1 MAYKKRLY
9 GTRLD
14 KIQEEMDNEVRLVED
29 VAKENMNSKYVE
41 IAPIKSNTTSK
52 NSSKKTTE
60 WKKGKNEKT
69 QKSLISNTNSKSNN
83 LLALTVDR
91 KNGLS
96 LIKDTTTGR
105 TFLGANNEKKSVLDK
120 TSITN
125 KILGVNNTNNFNSTW
140 NYGTSTKKDVTET
153 TEDIAPV
160 KTTTKR
166 EGTGTTNEEGYT
178 YTGRNWGDY
187 WYQAYST
194 NKDLKIYE
202 KDGKYFVQ
210 YSDGKYQNVDNISF
224 MTTKEANTKALE
236 EAKKLG
242 YKANT
247 SNLSISNQ
255 IKLDTANLTSEEQ
268 QEYTEDLIR
277 QQKDKLEDLER
288 KNKVHTGGNGVRGA
302 IGGIKA
308 YASNLIESIDNN
320 IVEPIANAKDNY
332 NVGKMT
338 EALGMEAYKKMMG
351 EENNYDEL
359 KEEYD
364 KFITFNEDIVSE
376 GNYLD
381 QTIQTLPNQIGGL
394 AAGIKRGGLSSAAG
408 AILGGAVGAVTT
420 KTPQGAAAGAT
431 TGAKW
436 LGGAGYVTGQS
447 DYTYKL
453 ESGLQ
458 YQTLIDMGVPEDIA
472 KKEAQDTGVVNALI
486 ESGESI
492 LDLFTLGSVSKLK
505 DVFTGN
511 LIKKYGEET
520 VSKWVG
526 KSVVKNALSEGAEEA
541 TQEAVSIHN
550 EKQATKQAGIERDD
564 SQDKKRIVESAIV
577 GALAGGISD
586 GGVTAATGITKTGI
600 NTIKQ
605 KNYTQNEQKVIDS
618 LVNEQVNGI
627 AKQNALENELNKA
640 IESKET
646 EQGGILST
654 KEKNALKSKIQ
665 AQIDSGEIDISS
677 TKVSNKDISKIR
689 EAVEENMQKGLLDTN
704 TIESVLG
711 TNTDLSN
718 DGYLQKS
725 YIETA
730 KKKEAF
736 TYENKITDAKEK
748 AVYESA
754 AKYFNNTTRS
764 HEFVERVAK
773 ISKDKGTNYGFINN
787 EELQTL
793 GHDVEGKQVNGL
805 VRTNKNG
812 EQTVLINVDSPKAL
826 ETIVGHET
834 THLLEGTQEYKD
846 LQEAIFNYAK
856 EKGDFNTRQEA
867 LNSLYEGI
875 ENANVDS
882 ELTADLVGDYL
893 FTDTDFINSLST
905 QKPTVFQRIKEVID
919 DLVVRFTGTKEEK
932 ALREV
937 QKKFKEA
944 YKQNVSNTNENV
956 DKYSLNKMEVIGGIY
971 KNVSLK
977 KGEPSQNKKKLEEYV
992 KKNFPGYDIEFDIFN
1007 DTEFTIKSITE
1018 TSSKENTKSLND
1030 EINFKHN
1037 ERPEYDSKEWTDLED
1052 IRTRIETLTKELDKS
1067 GEFGDYG
1074 VDYEESHASL
1084 DATYI
1089 KLEDNE
1095 GETRTI
1101 RVANH
1106 NDSTGWSDYHL
1117 WLSDYKSKTE
1127 LINDLK
1133 KLIYDI
1139 RDGKSEIKYS
1149 LTDNKGRELTQEQQE
1164 YFKDSKVRDENGNLK
1179 IMYHGTPKGGF
1190 TIFDKNK
1197 FGERDTGFLGEGFY
1211 FTEDYDDAEGYATD
1225 GVEDTENS
1233 EIKEVY
1239 LNMKNPYIV
1248 PKETP
1253 YGSDM
1258 LEKILEVRGKHNIQS
1273 KLKSM
1278 GYDGI
1283 IYANPIH
1290 NEYVVFNE
1298 NQIKNVDNTKPTTDA
1313 DIRYS
1318 LSEDNKG
1325 NELKPTVQ
1333 KWAEKSKARDENG
1346 NLKVLYHG
1354 TATGEFTVFDKSK
1367 ANPEGDWGAGFY
1379 LTDNESDV
1387 ETNYEDGGPD
1397 FDNRVSRLAEQI
1409 EQEEDIDY
1417 DEAEEKAREQ
1427 LYKGGYKITAYVNME
1442 NPAIVGQTYLFNQED
1457 YYDSY
1462 NMEDFDSEEEYYEA
1476 IEQLVSDDI
1485 DSAIWA
1491 IEREYDFYNGTDD
1504 IRNLLYEAFYEGG
1517 IEIQNLKDRL
1527 GELYLETD
1535 EGLVGHDTARIIIES
1550 LGYDGIIDPTV
1561 STKWNMSMD
1570 SGTTHYIAF
1579 KPNQIKNITNEN
1591 PTEHDDIN
1599 LSLSQQNEAVT
1610 KNPNLTYGEDVK
1622 LQVEEAIAPL
1632 KEQINELT
1640 EQLANNTTDNVK
1652 VSENPNMEQMAPIS
1666 KPVTQEEIEQLSTE
1680 SLNSFTDKDVAPE
1693 MEQETYY
1700 LPDTM
1705 TMDNKSLK
1713 MLVKNIKTELN
1724 LDKTQVAELEN
1735 AIQEFST
1742 SETVTKEDL
1751 YNTIKN
1757 KFSEQSIEYKNEEV
1771 ATIKNLLRNYPIQ
1784 VSDNVKAE
1792 FSSSKTD
1799 GFNKVR
1805 QKNFNKLKFTNTGT
1819 PVDVAYQELNEIYP
1833 EFFPSNITN
1842 EGDQLKH
1849 IIDVANYNTIDVEK
1863 FVLDDETINSIVEF
1877 VYDSIQDYK
1886 FDRYVKD
1893 TETFNKAAN
1902 KALTD
1907 KDIPTD
1913 MLDIG
1918 PVVSNSKIT
1927 APVKENALN
1936 SQKTVQELGEKNN
1949 YISNKADE
1957 LYTELKG
1964 LKKGVR
1970 ASEELG
1976 TILDLGYEWRRI
1988 KNALLNIKYKPDS
2001 IVDINSSIESTIRE
2015 MIGRD
2020 YEAKYENMMYGLEQ
2034 PNQNLSIKESNALKL
2049 KNLEQSIKK
2058 YNNDAQESLELF
2070 DELIL
2075 EKKQQYSELKR
2086 KDTNKA
2092 NNLLQQITNLETRR
2106 DNIQV
2111 EYERKM
2117 NNVQKRIDN
2126 MNSKDFK
2133 TAEQR
2138 MTKQQEY
2145 REQAR
2150 ELIGDTST
2158 WKDKK
2163 LGIQYQINTFKRN
2176 LRDIVKD
2183 AFGKADIQKAD
2194 AIYEEYPG
2202 KYNQNEAKLKVESNK
2217 IKQPYV
2223 DLNLTK
2229 QEDAYVQMLG
2239 EFKYNP
2245 DTTITKKVVDDYYNE
2260 HKDKIDINKVDKAI
2274 ESARKTYDSLLERLN
2289 EVLRNQGMK
2298 EIGYRQGYFPHFTE
2312 EKQSMLAK
2320 LFDWKVHNNQIPT
2333 DIAGLTELNN
2343 PERSWQSFNKQRKG
2357 DTTDYS
2363 FSKGLDTY
2371 VHGAL
2376 DWIYHIE
2383 DIQKRRALENEIRY
2397 QHSEKGIQEK
2407 IEAIYNNPDLD
2418 ADEIQ
2423 TQIEAVYGVAKNP
2436 LNNFVTD
2443 LRNSTNNL
2451 AGKKSTLDRSMEYAT
2466 NRQIYSTM
2474 TNLSN
2479 RVSGNLVGGS
2489 ISSALTNF
2497 IPITQSWAEVSPLSS
2512 LNATREVLKNTI
2524 KDDGTIAKSTFLTN
2538 RLVKEENLYKSG
2550 WDKARDFI
2558 SAISTDAIDS
2568 FTSQV
2573 VWRSKYNEN
2582 IKNGMNEFDAIA
2594 NADQFAENVMAGRS
2608 RGNQPTIFDS
2618 KNPITKM
2625 FTSFQLEVNN
2635 GYQYMF
2641 KDMPIDIGNKSKA
2654 KLIKGYAT
2662 MFLGAYVYNALYS
2675 TLTGRDAAFDPI
2687 GIVEDILKELGIGGD
2702 DEDEKSASEKFTA
2715 ITEDLVQDLPFVG
2728 GLFGGGRVP
2737 ISAAIPYDNPIK
2749 MFSGTA
2755 TDALDAIAPIFNK
2768 DEEVKEKGEKAL
2780 KDLTSEWLKP
2790 VTYLALPFGGGQI
2803 SKSIKGLSMY
2813 DSDLPIAG
2821 SYNNS
2826 GDLRFTADDSLPG
2839 IAKSFLF
2846 GQYASESAQ
2855 DYVDSGFKTI
2865 GKDNVEEMIS
2875 LDMDS
2880 TEYRNYRNGLNKNE
2894 KVGEKLAYIN
2904 SLDVTDK
2911 QKIIM
2916 IDYVASRGEDEE
2928 DFVPN
2933 KGKGKLEVTD
2943 NYIVAGNRE
2952 YYKYIDNEGNE
2963 KWSKVDEEEAAD
2975 LNSLGFSASGKN
2987 TYFSIK
2993 EEISSIANEYLENK
3007 DYLSFDNGSD
3017 EYKEAIKELSS
3028 DKKASIIDKIK
3039 NTGLND
3045 KQKAYLYGKYY
3056 SSDETLEKVTN
3067 SGISFDNYLNYEK
3080 DSLSLESTEEK
3091 VEYLYN
3097 SKMTDDAKTAIYET
3111 SVLTG
3116 FDNEDKCKDYKTAK
3130 AAGIDIDSWL
3140 SYKKQEFVADKDSS
3154 GKSISGSRKDKIFNY
3169 INSLSLSIPQKA
3181 ILFRQEYP
3189 SDDTYNNQ
3197 IVNYVGSLNISYED
3211 KVNIFEELDM
3221 TVGSDGRVYWK

>member
-1 MAYKKRLY
+1 MAYKKKLY

-14 KIQEEMDNEVRLVED
+14 KIQEEMDNQVHVVEVNGKKVSD
-29 VAKENMNSKYVE
+29 APTVNTSKY
-41 IAPIKSNTTSK
+41 INLAPIKETAKANIKTSTK
-52 NSSKKTTE
+52 
-60 WKKGKNEKT
+60 
-69 QKSLISNTNSKSNN
+69 ITNSKKSKEDSSKGI
-83 LLALTVDR
+83 LQKGAL
-91 KNGLS
+91 
-96 LIKDTTTGR
+96 
-105 TFLGANNEKKSVLDK
+105 SVFDDGYDFGDITK
-120 TSITN
+120 T
-125 KILGVNNTNNFNSTW
+125 ILGGSAATVGDIGLNVTKGAVNIVEGVADVIS
-140 NYGTSTKKDVTET
+140 YGVAGVADLIGKDDYAENVRKRTQVSLVDKFTKKAD
-153 TEDIAPV
+153 D
-160 KTTTKR
+160 
-166 EGTGTTNEEGYT
+166 YLDQYS
-178 YTGRNWGDY
+178 YTGEL
-187 WYQAYST
+187 T
-194 NKDLKIYE
+194 
-202 KDGKYFVQ
+202 
-210 YSDGKYQNVDNISF
+210 DNISQGIGTVGSIILTGGLGSAAGLGTAG
-224 MTTKEANTKALE
+224 TTALTTGVMGASSMGSGMSEAYRSGATDGQAFAYGTIAGLAEAGTELLFGGLGKAVNAVGLSKGLSSLDDAL
-236 EAKKLG
+236 AKKVSS
-242 YKANT
+242 K
-247 SNLSISNQ
+247 ISNQ
-255 IKLDTANLTSEEQ
+255 ITKNFA
-268 QEYTEDLIR
+268 EY
-277 QQKDKLEDLER
+277 
-288 KNKVHTGGNGVRGA
+288 
-302 IGGIKA
+302 GIKA
-308 YASNLIESIDNN
+308 GAEGFEEVASGFMQALGKKATYMSEEELGKILEDENLLEQFVTGAITSGIAQSGYVPGMKQGSLIE
-320 IVEPIANAKDNY
+320 AN
-332 NVGKMT
+332 
-338 EALGMEAYKKMMG
+338 
-351 EENNYDEL
+351 
-359 KEEYD
+359 
-364 KFITFNEDIVSE
+364 
-376 GNYLD
+376 
-381 QTIQTLPNQIGGL
+381 
-394 AAGIKRGGLSSAAG
+394 
-408 AILGGAVGAVTT
+408 
-420 KTPQGAAAGAT
+420 
-431 TGAKW
+431 
-436 LGGAGYVTGQS
+436 
-447 DYTYKL
+447 
-453 ESGLQ
+453 
-458 YQTLIDMGVPEDIA
+458 
-472 KKEAQDTGVVNALI
+472 
-486 ESGESI
+486 
-492 LDLFTLGSVSKLK
+492 
-505 DVFTGN
+505 
-511 LIKKYGEET
+511 
-520 VSKWVG
+520 
-526 KSVVKNALSEGAEEA
+526 
-541 TQEAVSIHN
+541 
-550 EKQATKQAGIERDD
+550 
-564 SQDKKRIVESAIV
+564 
-577 GALAGGISD
+577 
-586 GGVTAATGITKTGI
+586 KTGRDFI
-600 NTIKQ
+600 SG
-605 KNYTQNEQKVIDS
+605 YTQNEQKVIDS

-627 AKQNALENELNKA
+627 AKKNALENELNKA

-711 TNTDLSN
+711 TDTDLSN

-905 QKPTVFQRIKEVID
+905 QKPTVFQRIKELID

-1007 DTEFTIKSITE
+1007 DTEFTIKSI
-1018 TSSKENTKSLND
+1018 KENTKSLND

-1074 VDYEESHASL
+1074 VDYEESHASP

-1106 NDSTGWSDYHL
+1106 SDSTGLSDYHL
-1117 WLSDYKSKTE
+1117 MLSYYKSKTE

-1139 RDGKSEIKYS
+1139 RDGKSDIKYS
-1149 LTDNKGRELTQEQQE
+1149 LTDNQGRTLSKEQQE
-1164 YFKDSKVRDENGNLK
+1164 YFKNSKVRDDNGNLEVV
-1179 IMYHGTPKGGF
+1179 YHSTP
-1190 TIFDKNK
+1190 N
-1197 FGERDTGFLGEGFY
+1197 
-1211 FTEDYDDAEGYATD
+1211 
-1225 GVEDTENS
+1225 
-1233 EIKEVY
+1233 
-1239 LNMKNPYIV
+1239 
-1248 PKETP
+1248 
-1253 YGSDM
+1253 
-1258 LEKILEVRGKHNIQS
+1258 
-1273 KLKSM
+1273 
-1278 GYDGI
+1278 
-1283 IYANPIH
+1283 
-1290 NEYVVFNE
+1290 
-1298 NQIKNVDNTKPTTDA
+1298 
-1313 DIRYS
+1313 
-1318 LSEDNKG
+1318 
-1325 NELKPTVQ
+1325 
-1333 KWAEKSKARDENG
+1333 
-1346 NLKVLYHG
+1346 
-1354 TATGEFTVFDKSK
+1354 EFTVFDNSMSGENTGYDNTGFGTFVTTNK
-1367 ANPEGDWGAGFY
+1367 AFSERFK
-1379 LTDNESDV
+1379 
-1387 ETNYEDGGPD
+1387 
-1397 FDNRVSRLAEQI
+1397 
-1409 EQEEDIDY
+1409 DIDNKGIKGNTMELY
-1417 DEAEEKAREQ
+1417 ANVTNPITHPYKAGLKYGEEQAN
-1427 LYKGGYKITAYVNME
+1427 KIV
-1442 NPAIVGQTYLFNQED
+1442 ED
-1457 YYDSY
+1457 YYNALGDTEALATMQEMIEDEEADSLY
-1462 NMEDFDSEEEYYEA
+1462 DAYMQFAQSEDIYEYASTEKE
-1476 IEQLVSDDI
+1476 ILQSNG
-1485 DSAIWA
+1485 
-1491 IEREYDFYNGTDD
+1491 YDAV
-1504 IRNLLYEAFYEGG
+1504 E
-1517 IEIQNLKDRL
+1517 
-1527 GELYLETD
+1527 
-1535 EGLVGHDTARIIIES
+1535 IIE
-1550 LGYDGIIDPTV
+1550 GYESELVDGSKSNEVV
-1561 STKWNMSMD
+1561 SSYAIFNS
-1570 SGTTHYIAF
+1570 
-1579 KPNQIKNITNEN
+1579 NQLKNLDNTN
-1591 PTEHDDIN
+1591 PTDNPDIN
-1599 LSLSQQNEAVT
+1599 LSLSNQNEAAPT

-1622 LQVEEAIAPL
+1622 LQVEETIAPL

-1640 EQLANNTTDNVK
+1640 EQLTNNTTDNVK
-1652 VSENPNMEQMAPIS
+1652 VSENPNMEQIAPI
-1666 KPVTQEEIEQLSTE
+1666 QEEVYLQEYLSSPT
-1680 SLNSFTDKDVAPE
+1680 S
-1693 MEQETYY
+1693 
-1700 LPDTM
+1700 
-1705 TMDNKSLK
+1705 
-1713 MLVKNIKTELN
+1713 KNI
-1724 LDKTQVAELEN
+1724 
-1735 AIQEFST
+1735 
-1742 SETVTKEDL
+1742 
-1751 YNTIKN
+1751 
-1757 KFSEQSIEYKNEEV
+1757 
-1771 ATIKNLLRNYPIQ
+1771 
-1784 VSDNVKAE
+1784 
-1792 FSSSKTD
+1792 D
-1799 GFNKVR
+1799 GFDYSKHRTKIINKANNDIVDLIDNTSNENMLQVL
-1805 QKNFNKLKFTNTGT
+1805 QKAYEENEQHIGNKNPANGIYNGKYEDAVLE
-1819 PVDVAYQELNEIYP
+1819 YQHKESILSGFMRELQGVYGKNN
-1833 EFFPSNITN
+1833 NI
-1842 EGDQLKH
+1842 
-1849 IIDVANYNTIDVEK
+1849 
-1863 FVLDDETINSIVEF
+1863 
-1877 VYDSIQDYK
+1877 
-1886 FDRYVKD
+1886 KD
-1893 TETFNKAAN
+1893 TEMYKLLKENQNTHKNLAINEFAPIPQDIVEQQNKEAFKNIDDSNMPSEVEDTTPDNEAKMTTSKSLFETRDYADVGNRKVNAYQYDNPEVKPYFQEAAQLMLYDLDNSIKGERIYNDEAYYNSNGEIGWQGTKRQTTDDIAELLDGMNGKFKYTYADIEKGLNAIINDEGAENNAASKRIEMYLDQRLRQGYTTVDGFEIPANQEYIDMMAAN
-1902 KALTD
+1902 EITD
-1907 KDIPTD
+1907 THNNMLITD
-1913 MLDIG
+1913 DLA
-1918 PVVSNSKIT
+1918 PVENVDNIVDNVSNSEFV

-1936 SQKTVQELGEKNN
+1936 FEKTVQELGEKNN

-2034 PNQNLSIKESNALKL
+2034 PNQNLSIKESNVLKL

-2194 AIYEEYPG
+2194 AIYEEYQG

-2274 ESARKTYDSLLERLN
+2274 ESARKTYDSLHERLN

-2383 DIQKRRALENEIRY
+2383 DIQKRRAFENEIRY
-2397 QHSEKGIQEK
+2397 QHSEKGVQEK
-2407 IEAIYNNPDLD
+2407 IEAIYSDPNLD

-2423 TQIEAVYGVAKNP
+2423 AQIEAVYGVAKNP

-2512 LNATREVLKNTI
+2512 LNASREVLKNTI

-2538 RLVKEENLYKSG
+2538 RLIKEENLYKSN
-2550 WDKARDFI
+2550 WDKARDVVGFMM
-2558 SAISTDAIDS
+2558 DAIDS

-2582 IKNGMNEFDAIA
+2582 LKNGMNEFDAIA

-2826 GDLRFTADDSLPG
+2826 GDLRFTADDGLPG

-2880 TEYRNYRNGLNKNE
+2880 TEYRNYRNGLSKNKTI
-2894 KVGEKLAYIN
+2894 GEKLDYITN
-2904 SLDVTDK
+2904 LDVTDK

-2916 IDYVASRGEDEE
+2916 IDYVASQSDD
-2928 DFVPN
+2928 DFAPY

-2987 TYFSIK
+2987 AYFSIK

-3007 DYLSFDNGSD
+3007 DDLTLDNSSD

-3097 SKMTDDAKTAIYET
+3097 SKMTDDAKTVIYET

-3116 FDNEDKCKDYKTAK
+3116 FDNEDKYKAYKTAK

>member
-60 WKKGKNEKT
+60 WKKGRNEKT

-91 KNGLS
+91 KNSLS

-458 YQTLIDMGVPEDIA
+458 YQTLIDMGVPKDIA

-586 GGVTAATGITKTGI
+586 GSVTAATGITKTGI

-605 KNYTQNEQKVIDS
+605 KAALEQEIQELENKPFSQITVKENERLQAIREE
-618 LVNEQVNGI
+618 LETINTN
-627 AKQNALENELNKA
+627 LENEQNNETTEVQEDKA
-640 IESKET
+640 IDTQEKVENEKSTSNLKEQQLEIVLKENPMTDDYHTGIRTIDDIKTFDEVINDDESFVW
-646 EQGGILST
+646 G
-654 KEKNALKSKIQ
+654 
-665 AQIDSGEIDISS
+665 D
-677 TKVSNKDISKIR
+677 
-689 EAVEENMQKGLLDTN
+689 
-704 TIESVLG
+704 
-711 TNTDLSN
+711 
-718 DGYLQKS
+718 
-725 YIETA
+725 
-730 KKKEAF
+730 F
-736 TYENKITDAKEK
+736 TQEDAKQALE
-748 AVYESA
+748 
-754 AKYFNNTTRS
+754 
-764 HEFVERVAK
+764 
-773 ISKDKGTNYGFINN
+773 KGTVTVYSSKPITNGSFVSTSQNQAKDYAGNGKIYSQEVSLEDVAWIN
-787 EELQTL
+787 
-793 GHDVEGKQVNGL
+793 GDEGQ
-805 VRTNKNG
+805 
-812 EQTVLINVDSPKAL
+812 
-826 ETIVGHET
+826 
-834 THLLEGTQEYKD
+834 
-846 LQEAIFNYAK
+846 YAK
-856 EKGDFNTRQEA
+856 VENT
-867 LNSLYEGI
+867 
-875 ENANVDS
+875 
-882 ELTADLVGDYL
+882 
-893 FTDTDFINSLST
+893 NSLSPVDNQGREIKPEVQEKLKNT
-905 QKPTVFQRIKEVID
+905 QVKDEQGKLLTVYHGSPNANISEFDSSKAGSNTQSD
-919 DLVVRFTGTKEEK
+919 FTGLYFTDNQ
-932 ALREV
+932 EV
-937 QKKFKEA
+937 ADDFSYEQLQGNSNLT
-944 YKQNVSNTNENV
+944 YKRGNKGKVYETYLNITNP
-956 DKYSLNKMEVIGGIY
+956 LNL
-971 KNVSLK
+971 NNLTDA
-977 KGEPSQNKKKLEEYV
+977 
-992 KKNFPGYDIEFDIFN
+992 DIEN
-1007 DTEFTIKSITE
+1007 L
-1018 TSSKENTKSLND
+1018 SKY
-1030 EINFKHN
+1030 I
-1037 ERPEYDSKEWTDLED
+1037 DSKKAVDGVDIAIDMMKQMNKYNNAQGIKFYLDLEA
-1052 IRTRIETLTKELDKS
+1052 IKNS
-1067 GEFGDYG
+1067 G
-1074 VDYEESHASL
+1074 
-1084 DATYI
+1084 
-1089 KLEDNE
+1089 
-1095 GETRTI
+1095 
-1101 RVANH
+1101 
-1106 NDSTGWSDYHL
+1106 
-1117 WLSDYKSKTE
+1117 
-1127 LINDLK
+1127 
-1133 KLIYDI
+1133 
-1139 RDGKSEIKYS
+1139 
-1149 LTDNKGRELTQEQQE
+1149 Q
-1164 YFKDSKVRDENGNLK
+1164 
-1179 IMYHGTPKGGF
+1179 
-1190 TIFDKNK
+1190 
-1197 FGERDTGFLGEGFY
+1197 
-1211 FTEDYDDAEGYATD
+1211 
-1225 GVEDTENS
+1225 
-1233 EIKEVY
+1233 
-1239 LNMKNPYIV
+1239 
-1248 PKETP
+1248 
-1253 YGSDM
+1253 
-1258 LEKILEVRGKHNIQS
+1258 
-1273 KLKSM
+1273 
-1278 GYDGI
+1278 YDGI
-1283 IYANPIH
+1283 IADMGSSYKGS
-1290 NEYVVFNE
+1290 NEY
-1298 NQIKNVDNTKPTTDA
+1298 I
-1313 DIRYS
+1313 
-1318 LSEDNKG
+1318 
-1325 NELKPTVQ
+1325 
-1333 KWAEKSKARDENG
+1333 
-1346 NLKVLYHG
+1346 
-1354 TATGEFTVFDKSK
+1354 VFD
-1367 ANPEGDWGAGFY
+1367 N
-1379 LTDNESDV
+1379 NQV
-1387 ETNYEDGGPD
+1387 E
-1397 FDNRVSRLAEQI
+1397 
-1409 EQEEDIDY
+1409 
-1417 DEAEEKAREQ
+1417 
-1427 LYKGGYKITAYVNME
+1427 
-1442 NPAIVGQTYLFNQED
+1442 
-1457 YYDSY
+1457 
-1462 NMEDFDSEEEYYEA
+1462 
-1476 IEQLVSDDI
+1476 
-1485 DSAIWA
+1485 
-1491 IEREYDFYNGTDD
+1491 
-1504 IRNLLYEAFYEGG
+1504 
-1517 IEIQNLKDRL
+1517 
-1527 GELYLETD
+1527 
-1535 EGLVGHDTARIIIES
+1535 
-1550 LGYDGIIDPTV
+1550 
-1561 STKWNMSMD
+1561 
-1570 SGTTHYIAF
+1570 
-1579 KPNQIKNITNEN
+1579 NITNSDTN
-1591 PTEHDDIN
+1591 S
-1599 LSLSQQNEAVT
+1599 SL
-1610 KNPNLTYGEDVK
+1610 GEDIK

-1640 EQLANNTTDNVK
+1640 EQLTNNTTDNVK

-2034 PNQNLSIKESNALKL
+2034 PNQNLSIKESNVLKL
-2049 KNLEQSIKK
+2049 KNLEQSIEK

-2194 AIYEEYPG
+2194 AIYEEYQG

-2274 ESARKTYDSLLERLN
+2274 ESARKTYDSLHERLN

-2383 DIQKRRALENEIRY
+2383 DIQKRRAFENEIRY
-2397 QHSEKGIQEK
+2397 QHSEKGVQEK
-2407 IEAIYNNPDLD
+2407 IEAIYSDPNLD

-2423 TQIEAVYGVAKNP
+2423 AQIEAVYGVAKNP

-2512 LNATREVLKNTI
+2512 LNASREVLKNTI

-2538 RLVKEENLYKSG
+2538 RLIKEENLYKSN
-2550 WDKARDFI
+2550 WDKARDVVGFMM
-2558 SAISTDAIDS
+2558 DAIDS

-2582 IKNGMNEFDAIA
+2582 LKNGMNEFDAIA

-3045 KQKAYLYGKYY
+3045 KQKAYLYSKYY

-3097 SKMTDDAKTAIYET
+3097 SKMTDDAKTVIYET

-3116 FDNEDKCKDYKTAK
+3116 FDNEDKYKDYKTAK
-3130 AAGIDIDSWL
+3130 AAGIDINSWL

>member
-586 GGVTAATGITKTGI
+586 GSVTAATGITKTGI

-605 KNYTQNEQKVIDS
+605 KAALEQEIQELENKPFSQITVKENERLQAIREE
-618 LVNEQVNGI
+618 LETINTN
-627 AKQNALENELNKA
+627 LENEQNNETTEVQEDKA
-640 IESKET
+640 IDTQEKVENEKSTSNLKEQQLEIVLKENPMIDDYHTGIRSIDDIKTFDEVINDDESFVW
-646 EQGGILST
+646 G
-654 KEKNALKSKIQ
+654 
-665 AQIDSGEIDISS
+665 D
-677 TKVSNKDISKIR
+677 
-689 EAVEENMQKGLLDTN
+689 
-704 TIESVLG
+704 
-711 TNTDLSN
+711 
-718 DGYLQKS
+718 
-725 YIETA
+725 
-730 KKKEAF
+730 F
-736 TYENKITDAKEK
+736 TQEDAKQALE
-748 AVYESA
+748 
-754 AKYFNNTTRS
+754 
-764 HEFVERVAK
+764 
-773 ISKDKGTNYGFINN
+773 KGTVTVYSSKPITNGSFVSTSQNQAKDYAGNGKIYSQEVSLEDVAWIN
-787 EELQTL
+787 
-793 GHDVEGKQVNGL
+793 GDEGQ
-805 VRTNKNG
+805 
-812 EQTVLINVDSPKAL
+812 
-826 ETIVGHET
+826 
-834 THLLEGTQEYKD
+834 
-846 LQEAIFNYAK
+846 YAK
-856 EKGDFNTRQEA
+856 VENT
-867 LNSLYEGI
+867 
-875 ENANVDS
+875 
-882 ELTADLVGDYL
+882 
-893 FTDTDFINSLST
+893 
-905 QKPTVFQRIKEVID
+905 
-919 DLVVRFTGTKEEK
+919 
-932 ALREV
+932 
-937 QKKFKEA
+937 
-944 YKQNVSNTNENV
+944 
-956 DKYSLNKMEVIGGIY
+956 KYSLNEEEILSGIY
-971 KNVSLK
+971 ENVPHRTSKDNQKN
-977 KGEPSQNKKKLEEYV
+977 NKRIEEYLES
-992 KKNFPGYDIEFDIFN
+992 KYPDYHITFTNYKNDGEVVINLIE
-1007 DTEFTIKSITE
+1007 TKQEFENRLKSYKNNNFKE
-1018 TSSKENTKSLND
+1018 TSRVEIIPED
-1030 EINFKHN
+1030 AINFKYN
-1037 ERPEYDSKEWTDLED
+1037 ERPEFDGKEWRDLED
-1052 IRTRIETLTKELDKS
+1052 IRTKIETLTNELNKN

-1074 VDYEESHASL
+1074 VDYEESHASP

-1095 GETRTI
+1095 GEIRTI

-1106 NDSTGWSDYHL
+1106 KDSTGWSDYNL
-1117 WLSDYKSKTE
+1117 RLSDYKSKIE

-1133 KLIYDI
+1133 KLIY
-1139 RDGKSEIKYS
+1139 
-1149 LTDNKGRELTQEQQE
+1149 N
-1164 YFKDSKVRDENGNLK
+1164 VRNG
-1179 IMYHGTPKGGF
+1179 
-1190 TIFDKNK
+1190 
-1197 FGERDTGFLGEGFY
+1197 
-1211 FTEDYDDAEGYATD
+1211 
-1225 GVEDTENS
+1225 
-1233 EIKEVY
+1233 
-1239 LNMKNPYIV
+1239 
-1248 PKETP
+1248 
-1253 YGSDM
+1253 
-1258 LEKILEVRGKHNIQS
+1258 Q
-1273 KLKSM
+1273 
-1278 GYDGI
+1278 YDGI
-1283 IYANPIH
+1283 IADMGSSYKGS
-1290 NEYVVFNE
+1290 NEY
-1298 NQIKNVDNTKPTTDA
+1298 I
-1313 DIRYS
+1313 
-1318 LSEDNKG
+1318 
-1325 NELKPTVQ
+1325 
-1333 KWAEKSKARDENG
+1333 
-1346 NLKVLYHG
+1346 
-1354 TATGEFTVFDKSK
+1354 VFD
-1367 ANPEGDWGAGFY
+1367 NNQVENI
-1379 LTDNESDV
+1379 TDSD
-1387 ETNYEDGGPD
+1387 TN
-1397 FDNRVSRLAEQI
+1397 S
-1409 EQEEDIDY
+1409 
-1417 DEAEEKAREQ
+1417 
-1427 LYKGGYKITAYVNME
+1427 
-1442 NPAIVGQTYLFNQED
+1442 
-1457 YYDSY
+1457 
-1462 NMEDFDSEEEYYEA
+1462 
-1476 IEQLVSDDI
+1476 
-1485 DSAIWA
+1485 
-1491 IEREYDFYNGTDD
+1491 
-1504 IRNLLYEAFYEGG
+1504 
-1517 IEIQNLKDRL
+1517 
-1527 GELYLETD
+1527 
-1535 EGLVGHDTARIIIES
+1535 S
-1550 LGYDGIIDPTV
+1550 LG
-1561 STKWNMSMD
+1561 K
-1570 SGTTHYIAF
+1570 
-1579 KPNQIKNITNEN
+1579 
-1591 PTEHDDIN
+1591 DI
-1599 LSLSQQNEAVT
+1599 
-1610 KNPNLTYGEDVK
+1610 K

-1640 EQLANNTTDNVK
+1640 EQLTNNTTDNVK

-1976 TILDLGYEWRRI
+1976 TILDLGYEWRKI

-2034 PNQNLSIKESNALKL
+2034 PNQNLSIKESNVLKL

-2163 LGIQYQINTFKRN
+2163 LGIQYQINIFKRN

-2194 AIYEEYPG
+2194 AIYEEYQG
-2202 KYNQNEAKLKVESNK
+2202 KYNQKEAKLKVESNK

-2239 EFKYNP
+2239 EYKYNP
-2245 DTTITKKVVDDYYNE
+2245 DTTITKKVVDDYYNA
-2260 HKDKIDINKVDKAI
+2260 HKNKIDINKVNKAI
-2274 ESARKTYDSLLERLN
+2274 ESARETYDSLHERLN

-2479 RVSGNLVGGS
+2479 RVNGNMVGGS

-2582 IKNGMNEFDAIA
+2582 IKNGMNEFDAIT

-2608 RGNQPTIFDS
+2608 RGNQPTIYNS

-2625 FTSFQLEVNN
+2625 FTSFQLEIGNQY
-2635 GYQYMF
+2635 GYMF
-2641 KDMPIDIGNKSKA
+2641 KDMPIDIGRKSKA

-2675 TLTGRDAAFDPI
+2675 SLTGRDAAFDPI

-2826 GDLRFTADDSLPG
+2826 GDLRFTADDGLPG

-2880 TEYRNYRNGLNKNE
+2880 TEYRNYRNGLSKNKTI
-2894 KVGEKLAYIN
+2894 GEKLDYITN
-2904 SLDVTDK
+2904 LDVTDK

-2916 IDYVASRGEDEE
+2916 IDYVASQSDD
-2928 DFVPN
+2928 DFAPY

-3007 DYLSFDNGSD
+3007 DDLTLDNSSD

-3028 DKKASIIDKIK
+3028 DKKAGIIDKIK

-3056 SSDETLEKVTN
+3056 SSDETLEKVTS
-3067 SGISFDNYLNYEK
+3067 SGISFDNYLTYEK

-3097 SKMTDDAKTAIYET
+3097 SKMTDDAKTVIYET

-3116 FDNEDKCKDYKTAK
+3116 FDNEDKYKAYKTAK